1 MASVAATAATP
12 KGRAAPPLVT
22 DGPCRRTGCDATIEQ
37 KEQAMSTA
45 ARSRHVSDRPE
56 RALRIEDGRVICP
69 RRGLVD
75 ISRCWQ
81 CPDYRGMSAGRVE
94 GLICGASFEMTDGAT
109 YAGDDVPAEDRPR

>member
-1 MASVAATAATP
+1 MTT
-12 KGRAAPPLVT
+12 
-22 DGPCRRTGCDATIEQ
+22 
-37 KEQAMSTA
+37 
-45 ARSRHVSDRPE
+45 ARSRHVSDAPE